1 VTRADLRRY
10 PGVLTDTAAS
20 EGRLRRG
27 HGRTTGVIRG
37 VVMISVTIPRR
48 SGGMLAQQSWHPAL
62 RRRLVTTGSG
72 GGRVWVL
79 WGLVLALLGATVAL
93 WVVNDAARPQSMSP
107 LPLLVPGFATV
118 GAIVVARHRGH
129 VIGWLFLG
137 LAAVTAVGSFCEAYA
152 IRRS

>member
-1 VTRADLRRY
+1 
-10 PGVLTDTAAS
+10 
-20 EGRLRRG
+20 
-27 HGRTTGVIRG
+27 
-37 VVMISVTIPRR
+37 M
-48 SGGMLAQQSWHPAL
+48 
-62 RRRLVTTGSG
+62 TTGSG